1 MRVDVER
8 GSGTVTSLVA
18 VGGAVALGFGLLA
31 GISVMVHATAA
42 LRAAERAAIA
52 VATERTAGERDPC
65 VRMTAPIVACSIDGL
80 SATVT
85 VALNGVR
92 ATAIAG
98 PER

>member
-42 LRAAERAAIA
+42 LRAAEREAIA
-52 VATERTAGERDPC
+52 VATERASGECDPC
-65 VRMTAPIVACSIDGL
+65 ARTTSAVVACSIDGL

-85 VALNGVR
+85 VALHGVR
-92 ATAIAG
+92 ASALAG